1 MNGWVTVDV
10 KKVIEVIKRHGHLKL
25 LDDRDLVVES
35 ETEDDYRELE
45 RELLMELMDQAS
57 LERD

>member
-10 KKVIEVIKRHGHLKL
+10 KKAIEVIKRHAHLKI
-25 LDDRDLVVES
+25 LDDCDLVVES

-45 RELLMELMDQAS
+45 RELLIEFKDQVN